1 MSKKRI
7 GAHEQ
12 ILEKIAIDSNVF
24 RNLNFINYLRINKA
38 EIQVYIP
45 SIVSFEIGYYFLTKG
60 IAWEDFLKEIQK
72 FNGIFLEWDS
82 VVLLEVLKN
91 ALNNKETLPF
101 RHHFRDF
108 MIGTQCENT
117 GLDLI
122 SYNKNHFKWLK
133 RISIQTPEEFVLER
147 IKK

>member
-7 GAHEQ
+7 VENEEK
-12 ILEKIAIDSNVF
+12 LEKLAIDSNVF

-38 EIQVYIP
+38 KIQVYIP

-60 IAWEDFLKEIQK
+60 ITWEDFLKEMQK
-72 FNGIFLEWDS
+72 INGYFLEWDS
-82 VVLLEVLKN
+82 VILLEVIKN
-91 ALNNKETLPF
+91 ALNNKTTLPF

-108 MIGTQCENT
+108 MIGTQCENI
-117 GLDLI
+117 GIDLI
-122 SYNKNHFKWLK
+122 SYNINHFTWLK
-133 RISIQTPEEFVLER
+133 HILIQTPEEFILKR

>member
-7 GAHEQ
+7 GEHEET
-12 ILEKIAIDSNVF
+12 LEKIAIDSNVF

-60 IAWEDFLKEIQK
+60 ITWEDFLKEIVK

-82 VVLLEVLKN
+82 VILSEVLKN

-117 GLDLI
+117 GFDLV
-122 SYNKNHFKWLK
+122 SYNKNHFTWLK
-133 RISIQTPEEFVLER
+133 RILIQTPGEFILKR
-147 IKK
+147 I

>member
-1 MSKKRI
+1 VENEEK
-7 GAHEQ
+7 
-12 ILEKIAIDSNVF
+12 LEKFAIDSNVF

-38 EIQVYIP
+38 KIQIYIP
-45 SIVSFEIGYYFLTKG
+45 SIVSFEIGYYFLSNGVT
-60 IAWEDFLKEIQK
+60 WEEFLKEIQK
-72 FNGIFLEWDS
+72 INGIFLEWDS
-82 VVLLEVLKN
+82 VILLDVLKN
-91 ALNNKETLPF
+91 ALNKKASLPF

-122 SYNKNHFKWLK
+122 SYNKKHFTWLK
-133 RISIQTPEEFVLER
+133 RISIQTPEEFILKS

>member
-1 MSKKRI
+1 MSKKGI
-7 GAHEQ
+7 GEHEEK
-12 ILEKIAIDSNVF
+12 LEKIAIDSNVF
-24 RNLNFINYLRINKA
+24 RNLNFINYLRINKE
-38 EIQVYIP
+38 EIQVYLP

-60 IAWEDFLKEIQK
+60 ITWEDFLKEIAK

-91 ALNNKETLPF
+91 ALNNKATLPF

-117 GLDLI
+117 SLNLI
-122 SYNKNHFKWLK
+122 SNNKNHFTWLK

>member
-7 GAHEQ
+7 VDNE
-12 ILEKIAIDSNVF
+12 EKFRKIAIDSNVF

-38 EIQVYIP
+38 KIQVYIP
-45 SIVSFEIGYYFLTKG
+45 SIVSFEIGYYFLSKG
-60 IAWEDFLKEIQK
+60 ITWEDFLKEIQK
-72 FNGIFLEWDS
+72 INGIFLEWDS

-91 ALNNKETLPF
+91 ALSNKATLPF

-117 GLDLI
+117 GFDLI
-122 SYNKNHFKWLK
+122 SYNKNHFKWV
-133 RISIQTPEEFVLER
+133 RHISIQTPEEFILKR
-147 IKK
+147 INE